1 MHRPV
6 PLLCLAIALAGPLL
20 THAEAA
26 SDLARSLAELLDG
39 RGIESPDGGIG
50 DDPVV
55 ASTSK
60 LCPSSDLSPAE
71 EPALDGLT
79 PLHILAPPAWGA
91 GESRRRC
98 RGGTWPSIA
107 ARRRHAWLQFFR
119 C

>member
-1 MHRPV
+1 MHRTV

-60 LCPSSDLSPAE
+60 PCPSSDLSWAE

-79 PLHILAPPAWGA
+79 PLFILAPPPSGA
-91 GESRRRC
+91 GAARRRR
-98 RGGTWPSIA
+98 RGGTWPSA
-107 ARRRHAWLQFFR
+107 TARKRHAWLQLFR

>member
-39 RGIESPDGGIG
+39 RGIEPPDGGIG

-55 ASTSK
+55 ASTTR
-60 LCPSSDLSPAE
+60 LCPSDLCWAE
-71 EPALDGLT
+71 KPVLDGLT
-79 PLHILAPPAWGA
+79 PLSIPAPPPSGA
-91 GESRRRC
+91 SASLRRC
-98 RGGTWPSIA
+98 RGGTWP
-107 ARRRHAWLQFFR
+107 
-119 C
+119 